1 MHATGATTMAA
12 PSPLLMEGEAM
23 RFIVLAATVLFLG
36 ACHHATVNTGL
47 QPSGQKSTS
56 WGHSFIY
63 GLVPPG
69 TVDGAAKCP
78 NGVARVET
86 QLSVPN
92 QLVSWLT
99 FGLYSPMTI
108 TVECAATRA
117 AALPAD
123 AETISVSQDATGE
136 EIASAID
143 EAAQRSAE
151 QQKPIWISF
160 E

>member
-1 MHATGATTMAA
+1 
-12 PSPLLMEGEAM
+12 M
-23 RFIVLAATVLFLG
+23 RFVVLAATVLFLG

-47 QPSGQKSTS
+47 QPSGQKSS
-56 WGHSFIY
+56 QWGHSFIY

-69 TVDGAAKCP
+69 TVDGTAKCP

-86 QLSVPN
+86 QLSFPN

-108 TVECAATRA
+108 TVECAATRSA
-117 AALPAD
+117 DLPAD
-123 AETISVSQDATGE
+123 AATISVSQDATEE
-136 EIASAID
+136 EIASTIG

-151 QQKPIWISF
+151 QKVPVWVSF